1 MVRMS
6 SKEDLNVPT
15 YLIEHLL
22 AIIKI
27 TNESPNL
34 LQTQADCSTI
44 FETIEDV
51 RAYICK
57 CAQEYEIIEEFT
69 SKKFEDLI
77 NSFHFLICDH
87 KLNRLCN
94 LLLLFKKAQEIKL
107 VSDTNERKTLEAD
120 EQKIIETAIQNDLFE
135 HLKISH
141 KLEEYAPL
149 IVWNRSNPP
158 TSFIYEKKEG
168 IYTYAASNPRP
179 ISIDKSALKQM
190 KNKEAEILK
199 SQTYITNHL
208 YKRLIQKGFVLPSPS
223 RTKLKTKPACFIY
236 DTLMF
241 LGYFSNDYSI
251 MNNKYRINKAKRDR
265 IKEIIIFTK

>member
-34 LQTQADCSTI
+34 LQTQADYSTI

-69 SKKFEDLI
+69 SKKIEDLI
-77 NSFHFLICDH
+77 NCFDFLICDH
-87 KLNRLCN
+87 KLIRLCN

-107 VSDTNERKTLEAD
+107 VSDTNERKTLEL
-120 EQKIIETAIQNDLFE
+120 T
-135 HLKISH
+135 SR
-141 KLEEYAPL
+141 KL
-149 IVWNRSNPP
+149 
-158 TSFIYEKKEG
+158 
-168 IYTYAASNPRP
+168 
-179 ISIDKSALKQM
+179 
-190 KNKEAEILK
+190 
-199 SQTYITNHL
+199 
-208 YKRLIQKGFVLPSPS
+208 
-223 RTKLKTKPACFIY
+223 
-236 DTLMF
+236 
-241 LGYFSNDYSI
+241 
-251 MNNKYRINKAKRDR
+251 
-265 IKEIIIFTK
+265 

>member
-77 NSFHFLICDH
+77 NCFDFLICDH
-87 KLNRLCN
+87 KLIRLCN
-94 LLLLFKKAQEIKL
+94 LLLLFK
-107 VSDTNERKTLEAD
+107 R
-120 EQKIIETAIQNDLFE
+120 
-135 HLKISH
+135 H
-141 KLEEYAPL
+141 
-149 IVWNRSNPP
+149 
-158 TSFIYEKKEG
+158 
-168 IYTYAASNPRP
+168 
-179 ISIDKSALKQM
+179 
-190 KNKEAEILK
+190 
-199 SQTYITNHL
+199 
-208 YKRLIQKGFVLPSPS
+208 KRLNSYLIPMSV
-223 RTKLKTKPACFIY
+223 KP
-236 DTLMF
+236 
-241 LGYFSNDYSI
+241 
-251 MNNKYRINKAKRDR
+251 
-265 IKEIIIFTK
+265 